1 VYKNGIPTSR
11 SATSADAADFGL
23 GLLTEIADNTKTSDI
38 NENEQDDLGRGL
50 FDVGQVVELV
60 SFFINADIRSIEVF
74 SPEDSLMYGGDRDF
88 IPTRRMFW

>member
-1 VYKNGIPTSR
+1 
-11 SATSADAADFGL
+11 L

-38 NENEQDDLGRGL
+38 NENEQDDLGRL

-60 SFFINADIRSIEVF
+60 SFSNINADIRSIEVF

-88 IPTRRMFW
+88 YPNTQNVLVTVDQTLQDTTMGIQVM

>member
-1 VYKNGIPTSR
+1 
-11 SATSADAADFGL
+11 L

-60 SFFINADIRSIEVF
+60 SFSNINADIRSIEVF

-88 IPTRRMFW
+88 IPTQNVFW